1 MTECEFRC
9 NSSDVNTFTPQ
20 FILVPLCIDLLF
32 LAFFV

>member
-9 NSSDVNTFTPQ
+9 DSSDVNTFTPQ
-20 FILVPLCIDLLF
+20 FILVPLCILF